1 MKILVAGAAGQV
13 GCRLV
18 RQLLA
23 ANHEVRGTVL
33 PDDPAMNRLEGLD
46 IELAKG
52 DLTDEAFVRAAV
64 NGVDAVI
71 HTANFVGP
79 QFENNLQIN
88 RLIAQICG
96 ENADRIERLVYTSS
110 SGVFPNNGEAI
121 TCAYHP
127 VDELH
132 PKRPNGEY
140 SLSKLI
146 GEEFVKMAHRE
157 TGLRYSIVR
166 PSHVR
171 SGDAIFGH
179 FTVGSVV
186 NLLKRS
192 QARGQGELYMAD
204 GTELWHDLEERAI
217 NMEQPCS
224 ARYLDGQPWVYQ
236 PNDAR
241 DIAHMLVCATLEPG
255 GVNEDF
261 NCGSPT
267 PFSLPEG
274 ANLLAELTGVEPLE
288 VRLPVWYRYDHCIT
302 KAKSLINYQP
312 QGDLQTMFK
321 SARLVRDEGYV
332 DYTWELP

>member
-13 GCRLV
+13 GCRVV
-18 RQLLA
+18 RQLLDR
-23 ANHEVRGTVL
+23 NHDVRGTVL
-33 PDDPAMNRLEGLD
+33 PDDPAMDRLDGLD
-46 IELAKG
+46 IEMATG
-52 DLTDEAFVRAAV
+52 DLTDEAFVRQAV
-64 NGVDAVI
+64 EGVDAVI
-71 HTANFVGP
+71 HTANYVGP

-88 RLIAQICG
+88 RLIARVCG
-96 ENADRIERLVYTSS
+96 EQADRLDRLVYTSS

-146 GEEFVKMAHRE
+146 GEEFVKMAQRE

-204 GTELWHDLEERAI
+204 GTELWHEIEAAAVS
-217 NMEQPCS
+217 MEQPCS
-224 ARYLDGQPWVYQ
+224 ARYIDGQPWFYQ

-255 GVNEDF
+255 AVNEDF
-261 NCGSPT
+261 NCGAPT

-274 ANLLAELTGVEPLE
+274 AALLAEQGGIEPLE
-288 VRLPVWYRYDHCIT
+288 VRLPVWYRYDHAIV

-312 QGDLQTMFK
+312 QGDLRTMFK
-321 SARLVRDEGYV
+321 SAQLVRAEGYK
-332 DYTWELP
+332 DYAWDL

>member
-18 RQLLA
+18 RQLLDK
-23 ANHEVRGTVL
+23 NHEVRGTVL
-33 PDDPAMNRLEGLD
+33 PDDPAMNRLDGLD

-52 DLTDEAFVRAAV
+52 DLTDETFVREAV
-64 NGVDAVI
+64 NGVDAVV
-71 HTANFVGP
+71 HTANYVGP

-88 RLIAQICG
+88 RLMANVCG
-96 ENADRIERLVYTSS
+96 EFADKLDRLVYVSS
-110 SGVFPNNGEAI
+110 SGVFPNNGETIA
-121 TCAYHP
+121 CAYHP

-140 SLSKLI
+140 SLVKLF
-146 GEEFVKMAHRE
+146 GEEFVKRNHRE
-157 TGLRYSIVR
+157 AGLRYSIVR

-186 NLLKRS
+186 GMLKRC
-192 QARGQGELYMAD
+192 QAWGQGELYMSD
-204 GTELWHDLEERAI
+204 GSELWHDIEKQAVS
-217 NMEQPCS
+217 MEQPCS
-224 ARYLDGQPWVYQ
+224 VRYVDGQPWVYQ

-255 GVNEDF
+255 AINEDF

-274 ANLLAELTGVEPLE
+274 AALLADRTGVEPLE
-288 VRLPVWYRYDHCIT
+288 VTLPVWYRYDHCIT
-302 KAKSLINYQP
+302 KGKSLINYQP

-321 SARLVRDEGYV
+321 SASLVQDEGYV
-332 DYTWELP
+332 DYEWDL

>member
-18 RQLLA
+18 RQLLDK
-23 ANHEVRGTVL
+23 NHEVRGTVL
-33 PDDPAMNRLEGLD
+33 PDDPAIGRLDGLD
-46 IELAKG
+46 IELAHG
-52 DLTDEAFVRAAV
+52 DLTDENFIRKAI
-64 NGVDAVI
+64 NGVDTVI
-71 HTANFVGP
+71 HTANYVGP

-88 RLIAQICG
+88 RLIARVCG
-96 ENADRIERLVYTSS
+96 ENADELDRLVYTSS
-110 SGVFPNNGEAI
+110 SGVFPNNGESI

-192 QARGQGELYMAD
+192 QARGQGELYMHD
-204 GTELWHDLEERAI
+204 GTELWHDIEERAVS
-217 NMEQPCS
+217 MDQPCS
-224 ARYLDGQPWVYQ
+224 VRYKDGQPWVYQ

-241 DIAHMLVCATLEPG
+241 DIAHMLVCAALEPG
-255 GVNEDF
+255 AVNEDF
-261 NCGSPT
+261 NCGSPA

-274 ANLLAELTGVEPLE
+274 AGLLAEITGVETLE
-288 VRLPVWYRYDHCIT
+288 VNLPVWYRYDHCIT
-302 KAKSLINYQP
+302 KGKSLINYQP
-312 QGDLQTMFK
+312 KGDLQNMFR
-321 SARLVRDEGYV
+321 SAELVRNEGYV
-332 DYTWELP
+332 DYAWDI

>member
-1 MKILVAGAAGQV
+1 MRILVAGAAGQV

-18 RQLLA
+18 RQLLD

-33 PDDPAMNRLEGLD
+33 PDDPAMERLDGLD

-52 DLTDEAFVRAAV
+52 DLTDESFVRAAV
-64 NGVDAVI
+64 NGVDAVV

-88 RLIAQICG
+88 RLIARVCG
-96 ENADRIERLVYTSS
+96 ENADKLDRLVYTSS

-179 FTVGSVV
+179 FTAGSVV

-192 QARGQGELYMAD
+192 QARCQGELYMSD
-204 GTELWHDLEERAI
+204 GTELWHNIEQQATCMD
-217 NMEQPCS
+217 QPCS
-224 ARYLDGQPWVYQ
+224 VRYVDGQPWVYQ

-241 DIAHMLVCATLEPG
+241 DIAHMLVCAAIEPG
-255 GVNEDF
+255 AVNEDF
-261 NCGSPT
+261 NCGSPA

-274 ANLLAELTGVEPLE
+274 AELLANITGIEPLE

-302 KAKSLINYQP
+302 KAKSLINYRP

-321 SARLVRDEGYV
+321 SAQLVRDEGYV
-332 DYTWELP
+332 DYAWDL